1 MTTKT
6 NPHLEPYANV
16 LKGWQAAWGKP
27 ITAQNA
33 ELIHNLGNRPG
44 KQALYLIMGMRP
56 EGVSVEKQYRPAGAL
71 FDPLHPKCG
80 TANNNANA
88 LVAAGYISIKRVS
101 GTHTI
106 ALTVK
111 GKAVAEGR
119 AKMAPKGDYSGT
131 TKAAEPAKPA
141 PKARADKPAK
151 GVAAKLKGILKGKG
165 NDAPKPVEPVTEA
178 PRTVLTG
185 DGEATQVNA
194 A

>member
-1 MTTKT
+1 MTKT
-6 NPHLEPYANV
+6 STHLEPYANV

-44 KQALYLIMGMRP
+44 KQALYLIMGLRN

-88 LVAAGYISIKRVS
+88 LVQAGYISIKRVS

-106 ALTVK
+106 QLTAK

-119 AKMAPKGDYSGT
+119 AKMAPKGDYSGS
-131 TKAAEPAKPA
+131 TKVEPAKPA
-141 PKARADKPAK
+141 PKAKADKPKPKADKPA
-151 GVAAKLKGILKGKG
+151 KGKG
-165 NDAPKPVEPVTEA
+165 NDAPKPVEPVIEA
-178 PRTVLTG
+178 KPATVLVD
-185 DGEATQVNA
+185 DGVAVTVSQPNA